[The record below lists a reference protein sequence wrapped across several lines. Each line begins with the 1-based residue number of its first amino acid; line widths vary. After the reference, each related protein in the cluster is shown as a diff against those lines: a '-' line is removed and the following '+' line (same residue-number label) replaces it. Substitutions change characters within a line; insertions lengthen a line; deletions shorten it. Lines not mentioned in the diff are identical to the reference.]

1 MRAGWRGGLRL
12 HVGLAVCVW
21 YPLLR
26 RLYANEFPTIVFRT
40 LPPQHSFPL

>member
-1 MRAGWRGGLRL
+1 MRSGRRGGLRL

-26 RLYANEFPTIVFRT
+26 RHHTNEVPTVVFRT
-40 LPPQHSFPL
+40 LPPEHSFPP